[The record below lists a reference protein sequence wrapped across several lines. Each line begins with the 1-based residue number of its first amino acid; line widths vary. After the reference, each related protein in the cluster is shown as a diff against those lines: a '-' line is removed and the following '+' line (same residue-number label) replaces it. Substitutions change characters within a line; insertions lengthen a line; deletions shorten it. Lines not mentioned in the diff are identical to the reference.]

1 LKALLPGWV
10 SEPVFGMALTVIAYV
25 ASLRV
30 QRRYPWLHPL
40 FVTSG
45 GIILLLVA
53 LRIPYEA
60 YAVGGKV
67 LEFFLGPAT
76 VALGVPLYRQFRRM
90 KRSMAAI
97 LAGVTAGSATGIVI
111 AGLSASLFG
120 ASQELVRSMMTK
132 SVTTPI
138 ALELA
143 RELGGV
149 PELAAV
155 LTVLTGL
162 FGSMFG
168 PALLRR
174 CGVRSDLPIG
184 IAIGTAAHG
193 IGTARLLRESEPQ
206 GAASSLAMALAGVI
220 TSVLAAL
227 LRNGL

>member
-1 LKALLPGWV
+1 MWPGWM
-10 SEPVFGMALTVIAYV
+10 SNPVFGIALTVIAYV
-25 ASLRV
+25 ASLRL

-60 YAVGGKV
+60 YAAGGKV

-90 KRSMAAI
+90 KRDLTAI
-97 LAGVTAGSATGIVI
+97 LAGVTVGSATGIVV

-120 ASQELVRSMMTK
+120 ASQELVRSMLPK

-138 ALELA
+138 SLELA
-143 RELGGV
+143 RDLGGV

-174 CGVRSDLPIG
+174 CGVRDDLPLG

-193 IGTARLLRESEPQ
+193 IGTARLIRESESQ
-206 GAASSLAMALAGVI
+206 GAASSLAMALAGIV
-220 TSVLAAL
+220 TSVLAVL
-227 LRNGL
+227 VRYGI

>member
-1 LKALLPGWV
+1 LLPGWV

>member
-1 LKALLPGWV
+1 MPSGWFFD
-10 SEPVFGMALTVIAYV
+10 PVFGVAVTVAAYV
-25 ASLRV
+25 LSLRL
-30 QRRYPWLHPL
+30 QRRLPWLHPL

-45 GIILLLVA
+45 GLILMLVA
-53 LRIPYEA
+53 LRIPYTA
-60 YAVGGKV
+60 YAAGGKV

-90 KRSMAAI
+90 KRNLAAI
-97 LAGVTAGSATGIVI
+97 LAGVTAGSATGLVT

-120 ASQELVRSMMTK
+120 ASQELVRSMMPK

-143 RELGGV
+143 RDLGGV

-174 CGVRSDLPIG
+174 CGVRDDLPLG

-193 IGTARLLRESEPQ
+193 IGTARLIRESEPQ
-206 GAASSLAMALAGVI
+206 GAASSLAMALAGIV
-220 TSVLAAL
+220 TSVLAVL
-227 LRNGL
+227 VRNGI

>member
-1 LKALLPGWV
+1 VWPGWV
-10 SEPVFGMALTVIAYV
+10 SNPVFGIALTVIAYV
-25 ASLRV
+25 ASLRL

-60 YAVGGKV
+60 YAAGGKV

-90 KRSMAAI
+90 KRDLTAI
-97 LAGVTAGSATGIVI
+97 LAGVTVGSATGIVV

-120 ASQELVRSMMTK
+120 ASQELVRSMLPK

-138 ALELA
+138 SLELA
-143 RELGGV
+143 RDLGGV

-174 CGVRSDLPIG
+174 CGVRDDLPLG

-193 IGTARLLRESEPQ
+193 IGTARLIRESESQ
-206 GAASSLAMALAGVI
+206 GAASSLAMALAGIV
-220 TSVLAAL
+220 TSVLAVL
-227 LRNGL
+227 VRYGI

>member
-1 LKALLPGWV
+1 LLPGWV

-25 ASLRV
+25 ASIRV

-60 YAVGGKV
+60 YAAGGKV

-90 KRSMAAI
+90 KRSMVAI
-97 LAGVTAGSATGIVI
+97 LAGVTTGSATGLVI

-174 CGVRSDLPIG
+174 CGVRSDLPLG

-206 GAASSLAMALAGVI
+206 GAASSLAMALAGVV

>member
-1 LKALLPGWV
+1 MLPGWV

>member
-1 LKALLPGWV
+1 VWPGWM
-10 SEPVFGMALTVIAYV
+10 SNPVFGIALTVIAYV
-25 ASLRV
+25 ASLRL

-60 YAVGGKV
+60 YAAGGKV

-90 KRSMAAI
+90 KRDLTAI
-97 LAGVTAGSATGIVI
+97 LAGVTVGSATGIVV

-120 ASQELVRSMMTK
+120 ASQELVRSMLPK

-138 ALELA
+138 SLELA
-143 RELGGV
+143 RDLGGV

-174 CGVRSDLPIG
+174 CGVRDDLPLG

-193 IGTARLLRESEPQ
+193 IGTARLIRESESQ
-206 GAASSLAMALAGVI
+206 GAASSLAMALAGIV
-220 TSVLAAL
+220 TSVLAVL
-227 LRNGL
+227 VRYGI

>member
-1 LKALLPGWV
+1 MLPGWV

-25 ASLRV
+25 ASIRV

-60 YAVGGKV
+60 YAAGGKV

-90 KRSMAAI
+90 KRSMVAI
-97 LAGVTAGSATGIVI
+97 LAGVTTGSATGLVI

-174 CGVRSDLPIG
+174 CGVRSDLPLG

-206 GAASSLAMALAGVI
+206 GAASSLAMALAGVV

>member
-1 LKALLPGWV
+1 MWPGWV
-10 SEPVFGMALTVIAYV
+10 SNPVFGIALTVIAYV
-25 ASLRV
+25 ASLRL

-60 YAVGGKV
+60 YAAGGKV

-90 KRSMAAI
+90 KRDLTAI
-97 LAGVTAGSATGIVI
+97 LAGVTVGSATGIVV

-120 ASQELVRSMMTK
+120 ASQELVRSMLPK

-138 ALELA
+138 SLELA
-143 RELGGV
+143 RDLGGV

-174 CGVRSDLPIG
+174 CGVRDDLPLG

-193 IGTARLLRESEPQ
+193 IGTARLIRESESQ
-206 GAASSLAMALAGVI
+206 GAASSLAMALAGIV
-220 TSVLAAL
+220 TSVLAVL
-227 LRNGL
+227 VRYGI